1 MDYSELKV
9 EAFTQN
15 LLEYSRITNEASK
28 SIANALQPIGLIV
41 LAIFFVVELLNW
53 KHFLNRNEKKVST
66 SLLIEFAAK
75 YLIGLVL
82 IALTPAILDS
92 IMDISIRITKTI
104 NNIYPP
110 SSYAIQ
116 YSDADID
123 GYFTR
128 NIVNGFGKILSK
140 ITNIVVYAL
149 IFIRYVDLYFLKAFA
164 PIMVGFFYSDTFRP
178 TVMNFFKQ
186 FIAYSLLGATLL
198 ILSIIFGKLIESQLV
213 DSVEAEPLTISLL
226 TITKGVV
233 YLIIIIGSIKKVKS
247 LVGAN

>member
-1 MDYSELKV
+1 MDYSELNI

-15 LLEYSRITNEASK
+15 LLEYSKITNVAST
-28 SIANALQPIGLIV
+28 SIAEALQPIGFIILS
-41 LAIFFVVELLNW
+41 IFFVVELLNW
-53 KHFLNRNEKKVST
+53 KHFLNRHEKKVST
-66 SLLIEFAAK
+66 SLWVEFAAK
-75 YLIGLVL
+75 YIIGLVL
-82 IALTPAILDS
+82 IIETPVILDS
-92 IMDISIRITKTI
+92 IMDVSIKITKII
-104 NNIYPP
+104 NDLYPP

-128 NIVNGFGKILSK
+128 AIVNGFGKILSK

-149 IFIRYVDLYFLKAFA
+149 VFIRYVDLYFLKAFA
-164 PIMVGFFYSDTFRP
+164 PIMIGFFFSDTFRP

-198 ILSIIFGKLIESQLV
+198 ILSIIFGMLIESQLV
-213 DSVEAEPLTISLL
+213 DSVSEEPLTTALL
-226 TITKGVV
+226 TITKGIV
-233 YLIIIIGSIKKVKS
+233 YLIIIIGSVKKVKS

>member
-1 MDYSELKV
+1 MDYSELNI

-15 LLEYSRITNEASK
+15 LLEYSKITNVAST
-28 SIANALQPIGLIV
+28 SIAEALQPIGFIILS
-41 LAIFFVVELLNW
+41 IFFVVELLNW
-53 KHFLNRNEKKVST
+53 KHFLNRHEKKVST
-66 SLLIEFAAK
+66 SLWVEFAAK
-75 YLIGLVL
+75 YIIGLVL
-82 IALTPAILDS
+82 IIETPVILDS
-92 IMDISIRITKTI
+92 IMDVSIKITKII
-104 NNIYPP
+104 NDLYPP

-128 NIVNGFGKILSK
+128 AIVNGFGKILSK

-164 PIMVGFFYSDTFRP
+164 PIMIGFFFSDTFRP

-198 ILSIIFGKLIESQLV
+198 ILSIIFGMLIESQLV
-213 DSVEAEPLTISLL
+213 DSVSEEPLTTALL
-226 TITKGVV
+226 TITKGIV
-233 YLIIIIGSIKKVKS
+233 YLIIIIGSVKKVKS

>member
-1 MDYSELKV
+1 MDYSELNI

-15 LLEYSRITNEASK
+15 LLEYSKITNVAST
-28 SIANALQPIGLIV
+28 SIAEALQPIGFIILS
-41 LAIFFVVELLNW
+41 IFFVVELLNW
-53 KHFLNRNEKKVST
+53 KHFLNRHEKKVST
-66 SLLIEFAAK
+66 SLWVEFAAK
-75 YLIGLVL
+75 YIIGLVL
-82 IALTPAILDS
+82 IIETPVILDS
-92 IMDISIRITKTI
+92 IMDISIKITKII
-104 NNIYPP
+104 NDIYPP

-128 NIVNGFGKILSK
+128 AIVNGFGKILSK

-149 IFIRYVDLYFLKAFA
+149 VFIRYVDLYFLKAFA
-164 PIMVGFFYSDTFRP
+164 PIMIGFFFSDTFRP

-198 ILSIIFGKLIESQLV
+198 ILSIIFGMLIESQLV
-213 DSVEAEPLTISLL
+213 DSVSEEPLTTALL
-226 TITKGVV
+226 TITKGIV
-233 YLIIIIGSIKKVKS
+233 YLIIIIGSVKKVKS

>member
-140 ITNIVVYAL
+140 ICL
-149 IFIRYVDLYFLKAFA
+149 LYT
-164 PIMVGFFYSDTFRP
+164 SD
-178 TVMNFFKQ
+178 
-186 FIAYSLLGATLL
+186 AAD
-198 ILSIIFGKLIESQLV
+198 E
-213 DSVEAEPLTISLL
+213 
-226 TITKGVV
+226 
-233 YLIIIIGSIKKVKS
+233 
-247 LVGAN
+247 